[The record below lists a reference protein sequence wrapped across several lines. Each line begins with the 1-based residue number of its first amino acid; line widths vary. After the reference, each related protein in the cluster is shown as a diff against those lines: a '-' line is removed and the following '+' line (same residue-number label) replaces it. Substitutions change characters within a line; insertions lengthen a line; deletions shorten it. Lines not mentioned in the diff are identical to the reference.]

1 MSNITLRRAG
11 RADAEAV
18 IGLIVALAEFENL
31 PPPDAGA
38 RARLIEHGFG
48 DSPQFEVL
56 LAEAEGASGPV
67 GYALLLQTYSTFLA
81 QPTLY
86 LEDVFV
92 LPEYR
97 KRGIGKAL
105 LRLAVRTAFER
116 GCGRMEWTCLD
127 WNTNAQALYER
138 MGARRLP
145 EWYLYR
151 MTRDA
156 MAQML
161 EDGKME
167 DGKIGG
173 DEDV

>member
-1 MSNITLRRAG
+1 MSNITLRHAG
-11 RADAEAV
+11 RADSEAV

-31 PPPDAGA
+31 PPPDADA
-38 RARLIEHGFG
+38 RARLVEHGFG

-56 LAEAEGASGPV
+56 LAEVDGAPGPV

-81 QPTLY
+81 QPTLF

-105 LRLAVRTAFER
+105 LREGVRIAFAR

-138 MGARRLP
+138 MGARRMK

-156 MAQML
+156 MARML
-161 EDGKME
+161 GEDRN
-167 DGKIGG
+167 
-173 DEDV
+173 V

>member
-18 IGLIVALAEFENL
+18 IGLILALAEFENL
-31 PPPDAGA
+31 PPPDDGA
-38 RARLIEHGFG
+38 QARLVEHGFG

-56 LAEAEGASGPV
+56 LAELDGAPGPV
-67 GYALLLQTYSTFLA
+67 GYALLLRTYSTFLA

-97 KRGIGKAL
+97 RRGIGKAL
-105 LRLAVRTAFER
+105 LREGVRTAFGR

-138 MGARRLP
+138 MGARRLS

-156 MAQML
+156 MARML
-161 EDGKME
+161 GESE
-167 DGKIGG
+167 N
-173 DEDV
+173 V

>member
-1 MSNITLRRAG
+1 MRNITLRRAE

-18 IGLIVALAEFENL
+18 IGLIVALAEFEDL
-31 PPPDAGA
+31 PPPDEEA

-48 DSPQFEVL
+48 DEPKFEVL
-56 LAEAEGASGPV
+56 LAEVEGAPGPV

-81 QPTLY
+81 QPSLY

-105 LRLAVRTAFER
+105 LRLGVRTAFER

-127 WNTNAQALYER
+127 WNTNAQAQYER
-138 MGARRLP
+138 MGARRLS

-151 MTRDA
+151 MTREA
-156 MAQML
+156 MARML
-161 EDGKME
+161 EE
-167 DGKIGG
+167 N
-173 DEDV
+173 E

>member
-1 MSNITLRRAG
+1 MSNITLRRAE

-31 PPPDAGA
+31 PPPNDEA

-48 DSPQFEVL
+48 DNPKFEVM
-56 LAEAEGASGPV
+56 LAEVEGAPGPV

-81 QPTLY
+81 QPSLY

-105 LRLAVRTAFER
+105 LRHCVRTAFER

-138 MGARRLP
+138 MGARRMK

-156 MAQML
+156 MARML
-161 EDGKME
+161 EEGN
-167 DGKIGG
+167 
-173 DEDV
+173 V

>member
-1 MSNITLRRAG
+1 MNNITLRRAG

-18 IGLIVALAEFENL
+18 IGLILALAEFENL
-31 PPPDAGA
+31 PPPDADA
-38 RARLIEHGFG
+38 RARLVEHGFG

-56 LAEAEGASGPV
+56 LAEVEGAPGPV

-97 KRGIGKAL
+97 HRGIGKAL
-105 LRLAVRTAFER
+105 LREGVRIAFAR

-138 MGARRLP
+138 LGARRLS

-156 MAQML
+156 MARML
-161 EDGKME
+161 GEDGN
-167 DGKIGG
+167 
-173 DEDV
+173 V

>member
-1 MSNITLRRAG
+1 MSHTTLRRAG

-38 RARLIEHGFG
+38 RARLVEHGFG
-48 DSPQFEVL
+48 DDPRFEVV
-56 LAEAEGASGPV
+56 LAEVAGAPAPV

-81 QPTLY
+81 QPSLY

-97 KRGIGKAL
+97 KRGIGTAL
-105 LRLAVRTAFER
+105 LRHGVRLAFER

-127 WNTNAQALYER
+127 WNTNAQAMYEH
-138 MGARRLP
+138 MGARRMR

-156 MAQML
+156 MARML
-161 EDGKME
+161 EEDTIVGK
-167 DGKIGG
+167 DANG
-173 DEDV
+173 